1 MFFVILESDFLGI
14 SEWSEELERLNT
26 TGGILEMFFCKKLGV
41 KDAAIFILHYIYIY
55 IYILWLETLFYQP
68 WILLYSNLW
77 LEDWRFRVFEG
88 VTFFRFCWVGSFRR
102 CYNSFHSLVVTQF
115 SCFILR
121 LWNIPHPWHEIF
133 RSERDAH
140 QFFSCC
146 IVAFVCFWIQSHQYD
161 SHIFMSCLDAGLYN
175 CIPQNLISQVTTWS
189 MWGTFIT
196 EWIFHVN
203 VYVVRPELLFV

>member
-1 MFFVILESDFLGI
+1 MVKTGVIYPASSKRKQHHKIFFILESDFLGI

-41 KDAAIFILHYIYIY
+41 KDAAIFCGDISRQQLTVGNTYTYIYIYIYITLHIY

-68 WILLYSNLW
+68 WTLLYSNLW
-77 LEDWRFRVFEG
+77 LEDGSFRVFEG

-102 CYNSFHSLVVTQF
+102 CSNSFHSLVVTQF

-121 LWNIPHPWHEIF
+121 LWNIPGPWHEIF

-140 QFFSCC
+140 QFFLILYSSICLFLDPVTP
-146 IVAFVCFWIQSHQYD
+146 IWFT
-161 SHIFMSCLDAGLYN
+161 HI
-175 CIPQNLISQVTTWS
+175 
-189 MWGTFIT
+189 
-196 EWIFHVN
+196 H
-203 VYVVRPELLFV
+203 ELLGCWPL